1 MISGPTGLV
10 RRAGGAIRLIA
21 AAAPGCSILLLVLA
35 LVEGLLP
42 AIAAWG
48 VKLLLDEVALGAG
61 ASTERVVTATTMVVL
76 SGLLLGVRGSVNGF
90 VSARLRR
97 AVGLLARDRLL
108 RRVNAYPGL
117 APFEDPDR
125 LNRLKLA
132 EQSGEQLPEEL
143 PGAIVST
150 LRSVIMAAGF
160 VTALMIVWPP
170 IVALLL
176 AAAVPTIFLQ
186 LLQGRRRA
194 HLDERVTP
202 LMRRL
207 WFFQTLLTDARAAK
221 EVRLFGLES
230 HLHGRTLGE
239 LRRAHAA
246 EAGLDRRELR
256 LDLLLEVMGAA
267 VAASGAVAAAYLA
280 INGRISIGDVSIF
293 LAAVGGVHTAIG
305 SAADAS
311 ATAYRGLLL
320 FRHYQDLVDRPEP
333 ARERPEVTTPPL
345 RRGIELRDVWFRY
358 GNDQP
363 WVLRGVDLVIPY
375 GAAVA
380 LVGRNGAGKST
391 LVKLLCRLYEPTA
404 GTVYW
409 DGVDLRSLPAH
420 ELRARIGAV
429 FQDFMTYDLT
439 AAENIG
445 LGRLALR
452 DDRAAIRAAAE
463 SAGIDAALSALPG
476 GYDTMLS
483 RVYEPDDLDGASGL
497 LSGGQWQ
504 RLALARAFLRADADL
519 MILDEPSAGLDA
531 EAEHQI
537 HQRLTQLRSGRT
549 SILISHRLCAA
560 RDADAIVVLDQG
572 QVIEQGGHGDLMAA
586 DGTYAHLFRLQA
598 AAYRKPDEVA
608 VT

>member
-1 MISGPTGLV
+1 MIPGLA
-10 RRAGGAIRLIA
+10 RRAGGAIRLIV
-21 AAAPGCSILLLVLA
+21 AAAPGCSILLLVLT
-35 LVEGLLP
+35 LVEGVLP

-48 VKLLLDEVALGAG
+48 VKLLLDEVALGTG
-61 ASTERVVTATTMVVL
+61 ASAERVVTATTMIVL
-76 SGLLLGVRGSVNGF
+76 CGLLLGVRGSVNSL
-90 VSARLRR
+90 VTSRLRR

-108 RRVNAYPGL
+108 RRVNAYPGI

-132 EQSGEQLPEEL
+132 EQSGEQIPEEL
-143 PGAIVST
+143 PGAIMAT
-150 LRSVIMAAGF
+150 LRGVVMAAGF
-160 VTALMIVWPP
+160 VTALLIVWPP
-170 IVALLL
+170 VVALLL
-176 AAAVPTIFLQ
+176 AAAVPTIFLR

-194 HLDERVTP
+194 QLDERVTP

-221 EVRLFGLES
+221 EVRLFGLQS

-246 EAGLDRRELR
+246 EARLDRRELR
-256 LDLLLEVMGAA
+256 TELLLEVMGAA
-267 VAASGAVAAAYLA
+267 VAAGGAVAAAYLA
-280 INGRISIGDVSIF
+280 ISGRISIGDVSVF

-311 ATAYRGLLL
+311 AAAYRGLLL
-320 FRHYQDLVDRPEP
+320 FSHYQDLVDEPEP
-333 ARERPEVTTPPL
+333 EPERPEAGVLPL

-358 GNDQP
+358 GDDQA

-391 LVKLLCRLYEPTA
+391 LVKLLCRFYEPTIGA
-404 GTVYW
+404 IFW
-409 DGVDLRSLPAH
+409 DGVDLRSMPVD

-452 DDRAAIRAAAE
+452 DDRAAIRAAAG
-463 SAGIDAALSALPG
+463 SAGIDAALAALPG
-476 GYDTMLS
+476 GYDTLLS

-537 HQRLTQLRSGRT
+537 HQRLAQLRSGRT
-549 SILISHRLCAA
+549 SVLISHRLCAA
-560 RDADAIVVLDQG
+560 RDADTIVVLDQG

-586 DGTYAHLFRLQA
+586 DGTYARLFRLQA
-598 AAYRKPDEVA
+598 DAYRRPDEVA